1 MLGSLYKSNSFIYF
15 RKRNIFFLL
24 FLFLNFFSLFAQQYN
39 FLNYGVEDGL
49 PQSTV
54 YEIFQDNDGYLWLGT
69 DGGGLSRYD
78 GYRFKTYGKSE
89 GLNANVIRKITQD
102 KQNNIWVATN
112 GGLYFIK
119 NGKIQPFGQI
129 PDNKSIFFFSVFI
142 DSKQNIWAASTGR
155 GIFKITPSPNNTFV
169 VKNYLVADGLSN
181 EYIFDVCEDGNGKIW
196 TAAFGNGIDVYDP
209 NKGTFTN
216 VKQKDESLNEV
227 ICLKKVNN
235 EQIVLGTK
243 AAGAYIINTNDLT
256 KITYTLVTGTENTQV
271 WSIDVDETKNYWIAT
286 DKAGVVTTNDGF
298 SLNTTNGLLTN
309 KIFKVFIDREKN
321 TWIGTSDAGMSKY
334 LGNRFTHITSNEI
347 PGLLQVSSVLK
358 DKVNSF
364 WLGTSV
370 SGIYHLS
377 HGNNNTK
384 LIEQFTTSN
393 GLAGDD
399 VTGLSLGLDNT
410 LWIATRTGLSVYKG
424 KTFKNQFESTGL
436 INSNINCVLADS
448 KNRIWVGTPAGLS
461 LINEERK
468 ISNISE
474 SNGLINNEVQCFLED
489 KKKQIWMGTLGGL
502 VKFDGEKMYSFFEDD
517 GLDEKKIH
525 SLAEDKNGNVYIGT
539 FGGGIYKF
547 DITSKSKKVIYQ
559 LCPDDKLISNNIYSL
574 TFQNDSVLLVGT
586 NKGLNKIFFD
596 KNFKISSVLY
606 LGAPDGFKNLENSSN
621 ATLNENNVDVWFGTL
636 KGVTLYHPRYDRMN
650 LVKPQIRITAIN
662 VNGKNHSDTA
672 KMEFSHNQNNFK
684 IDFVS
689 ISLTDPSA
697 NVYYSKLIGHD
708 TTWNKLLI
716 DKQNLNEFASIEYKK
731 LQPGNY
737 TLLLKSK
744 NNDGIES
751 EITSIKFF
759 IDSPFYKTKL
769 FIIASIF
776 FLILIVYLF
785 FKYKERK
792 LIQEKEKLEAIVTER
807 TAEVVASKK
816 EIEAQK
822 DLLQIQKHEITDSIN
837 YSKRIQNA
845 ILPEKNVLFKNLE
858 HSFVLYQP
866 KDIVSGDFYFFAEGK
881 AGQFYLAV
889 ADCTGHG
896 VPGAF
901 MSMIGSKE
909 LSEAVKA
916 NEQPADI
923 LSALNIG
930 VRNTLKQS
938 NLEIGIKDGMDIALI
953 LVETLQNKNEL
964 KISYSGAN
972 RPLWIL
978 KKNENEIIEIKAT
991 KTAIGGYTLDNQIF
1005 SQHELVVNEGD
1016 LMYLFS
1022 DGYADQFGGDS
1033 GKKMMTK
1040 RFKELLISNRNLSM
1054 SEQEKYLSD
1063 YFNAWKGPLIEQVDD
1078 VLIIGVRA

>member
-1 MLGSLYKSNSFIYF
+1 MSGSLKANNFCCYF
-15 RKRNIFFLL
+15 KGRKIFFSLL
-24 FLFLNFFSLFAQQYN
+24 LILNFFSLFSQQYN

-112 GGLYFIK
+112 GGLFLIK
-119 NGKIQPFGQI
+119 NGKIQPFDQI
-129 PDNKSIFFFSVFI
+129 ADNKAIFFFSVFI
-142 DSKQNIWAASTGR
+142 DSKQNVWAASTGK
-155 GIFKITPSPNNTFV
+155 GIFKITPTTDNKFI
-169 VKNYLVADGLSN
+169 VKNYLIADGLSN
-181 EYIFDVCEDGNGKIW
+181 DYIFDVCEDGNGKIW
-196 TAAFGNGIDVYDP
+196 IASFGDGVDVLDP
-209 NKGTFTN
+209 QSGNITN
-216 VKQKDESLNEV
+216 VKQNEGALNEV
-227 ICLKKVNN
+227 ICLKKINDQ
-235 EQIVLGTK
+235 QIILGTK
-243 AAGAYIINTNDLT
+243 NAGAYKINTTN
-256 KITYTLVTGTENTQV
+256 INNVTFTIVPGTENSQV
-271 WSIDVDETKNYWIAT
+271 WSVEIDEKKNYWIAT
-286 DKAGVVTTNDGF
+286 DKAGVITTYNNFG
-298 SLNTTNGLLTN
+298 LNTRNGLLTN

-321 TWIGTSDAGMSKY
+321 IWIGTADAGMSKY
-334 LGNRFTHITSNEI
+334 LGNRFTHITANEL
-347 PGLLQVSSVLK
+347 PGLLQVSAILK
-358 DKVNSF
+358 DKANSYWF
-364 WLGTSV
+364 GTSL

-377 HGNNNTK
+377 YTNGQIK
-384 LIEQFTTSN
+384 LIERLTSGN

-399 VTGLSLGLDNT
+399 VTAITAGKDNT
-410 LWIATRTGLSVYKG
+410 LWIATRNGVSNYNG
-424 KTFKNQFESTGL
+424 RAFKNYNESSGL
-436 INSNINCVLADS
+436 ISSNINCILADS

-468 ISNISE
+468 FSNISE

-489 KKKQIWMGTLGGL
+489 KKNQIWAGTLGGL

-517 GLDEKKIH
+517 GLGEKKIH
-525 SLAEDKNGNVYIGT
+525 SLAEDKNGNIYIGT

-547 DITSKSKKVIYQ
+547 DVNSKSKKAIYQ

-586 NKGLNKIFFD
+586 NQGLNKILFD
-596 KNFKISSVLY
+596 ENFKIKAVLY

-621 ATLNENNVDVWFGTL
+621 ATLNESGLDIWFGTQ
-636 KGVTLYHPRYDRMN
+636 KGVTLYHPLYDKIN
-650 LVKPQIRITAIN
+650 LVKPAIRITAIN
-662 VNGKNHSDTA
+662 VNGTLYSDTSN
-672 KMEFSHNQNNFK
+672 MEFRYNQNTFK

-689 ISLTDPSA
+689 VSLTNPSA
-697 NVYYSKLIGHD
+697 NVYYSKLVGHD

-751 EITSIKFF
+751 EVTSVDFF
-759 IDSPFYKTKL
+759 IAPPFYKTKL
-769 FIIASIF
+769 FIIGSILF
-776 FLILIVYLF
+776 ALIIVYLF

-792 LIQEKEKLEAIVTER
+792 LIKEKEKLETIVTER

-845 ILPEKNVLFKNLE
+845 ILPEKNVLFKNLSE
-858 HSFVLYQP
+858 SFVLYQP
-866 KDIVSGDFYFFAEGK
+866 KDIVSGDFYFFSEGK
-881 AGQFYLAV
+881 PGQFYLAV

-909 LSEAVKA
+909 LSEAVKT
-916 NEQPADI
+916 NEQPSDI

-938 NLEIGIKDGMDIALI
+938 NLEIGIKDGMDIALLLLTI
-953 LVETLQNKNEL
+953 NPGTNEL
-964 KISYSGAN
+964 KVSYAGAN

-978 KKNENEIIEIKAT
+978 KKDETDIIEIKAT
-991 KTAIGGYTLDNQIF
+991 KTAIGGYTLDNQVF
-1005 SQHELVVNEGD
+1005 KQHELVVNKGD
-1016 LMYLFS
+1016 LLYLFS

-1040 RFKELLISNRNLSM
+1040 RFKELLLNNRDLSM
-1054 SEQEKYLSD
+1054 NDQEINLAD
-1063 YFNAWKGPLIEQVDD
+1063 YFKTWKGPLIEQVDD